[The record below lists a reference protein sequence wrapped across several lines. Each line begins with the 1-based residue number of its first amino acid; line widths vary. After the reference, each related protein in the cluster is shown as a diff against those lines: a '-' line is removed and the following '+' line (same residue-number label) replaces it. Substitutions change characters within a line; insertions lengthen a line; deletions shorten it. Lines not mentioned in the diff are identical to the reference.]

1 MDLLDGREIRGVDRG
16 GKSDPYAV
24 FSLNGQKVFKSQT
37 KKKTV
42 TPDWNEH
49 FEVSVV
55 SPFCIL
61 FLRPHSDD
69 DCSLLVLVLI
79 SLSKSLTGIRSNKQR
94 PLALVKSSW
103 PTSNHSWPTSAS

>member
-55 SPFCIL
+55 SLFCIV
-61 FLRPHSDD
+61 FLAHI
-69 DCSLLVLVLI
+69 LI
-79 SLSKSLTGIRSNKQR
+79 MIVAFSC
-94 PLALVKSSW
+94 W
-103 PTSNHSWPTSAS
+103 C